1 MLRAENGGVHLS
13 GEKPITPITSDAV
26 HLELSRSIFTCL
38 KRNSTLT
45 KSFIFFFLLFR
56 QLADDEALIIFL
68 QTSQFLVSPYAV
80 NNCMCLSSK
89 SSLTLSNVH
98 PSLPL
103 SSSASFSSHLPMQC
117 CMRYSLFPSIFS
129 TCPNHVSLLL
139 LICFITVSSA
149 PSSSLVFSSLI
160 LSLLLLSLILRNH
173 VISATSSL
181 LSSSFLSVQHSDPYI
196 DTGRTSAQHSFMLV
210 LNDMFLSSTFYRGF
224 PV

>member
-68 QTSQFLVSPYAV
+68 QTSLFLVSPYAV
-80 NNCMCLSSK
+80 DNCMCLSSK
-89 SSLTLSNVH
+89 SNIVH

-103 SSSASFSSHLPMQC
+103 SSSASLSSHMPMQC
-117 CMRYSLFPSIFS
+117 CIWYNLFPSILS

-139 LICFITVSSA
+139 LIFSITVSSA
-149 PSSSLVFSSLI
+149 PISSFVLSLLI
-160 LSLLLLSLILRNH
+160 LSLLLLPLILLIH
-173 VISATSSL
+173 AISATSSL
-181 LSSSFLSVQHSDPYI
+181 LSSSFLGVQHSDPYI
-196 DTGRTSAQHSFMLV
+196 NHVPLPSTASF
-210 LNDMFLSSTFYRGF
+210 
-224 PV
+224 